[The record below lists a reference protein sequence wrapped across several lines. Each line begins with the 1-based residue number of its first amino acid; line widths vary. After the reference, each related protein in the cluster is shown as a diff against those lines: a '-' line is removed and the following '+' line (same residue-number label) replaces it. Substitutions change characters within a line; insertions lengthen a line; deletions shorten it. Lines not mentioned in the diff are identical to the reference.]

1 MSSEILG
8 YGAKV
13 CVGGKSGKQP
23 KPETREQVIA
33 RNSFPGPDQNR
44 HIDKFLAE
52 MKKNET
58 NDTN

>member
-1 MSSEILG
+1 MSHEMLG

-33 RNSFPGPDQNR
+33 RNSFPGPDHNR

-52 MKKNET
+52 QRNET
-58 NDTN
+58 NDHN

>member
-1 MSSEILG
+1 MSHEMLG

-13 CVGGKSGKQP
+13 RVGGKSERQP

-44 HIDKFLAE
+44 YIDKFLAE
-52 MKKNET
+52 QKKNET
-58 NDTN
+58 NDHN